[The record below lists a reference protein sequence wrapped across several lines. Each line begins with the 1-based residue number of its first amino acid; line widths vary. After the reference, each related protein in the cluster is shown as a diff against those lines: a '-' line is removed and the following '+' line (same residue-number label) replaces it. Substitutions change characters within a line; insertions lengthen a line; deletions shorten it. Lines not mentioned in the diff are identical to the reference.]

1 MDKLCQVLRLKSRS
15 EKESRSSHEH
25 LCIYFKLEESENPL
39 LEIFACGKSR
49 AKLKIDFPWLPLK
62 SSLNGKVVLS
72 FALKSKCVTEAGKID
87 MEIYALP
94 PI

>member
-1 MDKLCQVLRLKSRS
+1 MDKLRQVLRLESRS